1 MLRSF
6 GQNQFYLKYYYLSII
21 PTTLTYFEIILFNSS
36 LNSTLKKNH
45 LTAHEEQWE
54 MREYLRMWSILFSF
68 ELTHSRV
75 PVQKQK
81 KCMYKLQYYTS
92 HLTWLRTPWMSDL
105 RSCWAWGSKWGHS
118 AGISSSPAL
127 PSAAWRPGAY
137 YTPLFAADSGL
148 DFDQKLLKD
157 RFYFMIDSFEWV
169 RSGPWL
175 TKSAVFC
182 FIINIA
188 YSTHQH
194 LQTAKEPKI
203 QQKQFLRQS
212 FLSLCTNSLFRDY
225 GFKGPKERGDSANK
239 SWESLLGT

>member
-21 PTTLTYFEIILFNSS
+21 PTTLTYFEIILFKSS
-36 LNSTLKKNH
+36 LNSTLKKNS
-45 LTAHEEQWE
+45 LNSSWRTMRDERISAHVIHPIFLWADPFPCTCTETEE
-54 MREYLRMWSILFSF
+54 
-68 ELTHSRV
+68 
-75 PVQKQK
+75 
-81 KCMYKLQYYTS
+81 MYKLQYYTS
-92 HLTWLRTPWMSDL
+92 RLTWLRTPWMSGL
-105 RSCWAWGSKWGHS
+105 RSCWAWGSMWDHS
-118 AGISSSPAL
+118 AGISSSPAP
-127 PSAAWRPGAY
+127 PSAAWRPGAC